1 MTELDRYMDDFGA
14 RLSGAKRPR
23 RRRFFALGGAVALAT
38 AVVVALLLLVPSSK
52 TRSVGP
58 VDAIAAA
65 RKALDPTGVIL
76 HFRIRTEVPDSSH
89 QVFYE
94 ETWSA
99 QDPQRWRLTSWM
111 LRGPKHDRRSHLSY
125 GGGESRSF
133 YGGKLVITTGYRDY
147 TPQTRMPTIF
157 SQTGNDPDADLR
169 AQLVSGKFKDEGEQ
183 QVGGRTVRRL
193 SRDDGVRKLVVDV
206 DPQTFVPVGGTQ
218 SFRAPGKPLS
228 SAMTSTFAVEA
239 FERLPISAETVKRLT
254 FTPPAGTRVVTRTA
268 ADIRRYQR
276 EHRKWRKTCKLVGK
290 RHLLTCP
297 TKEPK
302 LRGS

>member
-1 MTELDRYMDDFGA
+1 
-14 RLSGAKRPR
+14 
-23 RRRFFALGGAVALAT
+23 
-38 AVVVALLLLVPSSK
+38 
-52 TRSVGP
+52 

-65 RKALDPTGVIL
+65 RKALDPNGVIL
-76 HFRIRTEVPDSSH
+76 HFRIRTVFPDSRR
-89 QVFYE
+89 QVSYD

-99 QDPQRWRLTSWM
+99 QDPQRWRSKSWV
-111 LRGPKHDRRSHLSY
+111 LPGPKHDRPTEAAY
-125 GGGESRSF
+125 GGGESRWF
-133 YGGKLVITTGYRDY
+133 DAKKLVITTGYHDY

-183 QVGGRTVRRL
+183 QAGGRTVRRL

-218 SFRAPGKPLS
+218 SYRQPGKPLS

-239 FERLPISAETVKRLT
+239 FERLPISAETEKQLT
-254 FTPPAGTRVVTRTA
+254 FTAPAGTRVVTRTA
-268 ADIRRYQR
+268 ADIRRYRR
-276 EHRKWRKTCKLVGK
+276 EYRKWRKTCRLVGK

-297 TKEPK
+297 TKAPK
-302 LRGS
+302 LRGG